1 MVCKR
6 IIDLF
11 TENHVVAIDKCR
23 YLVYTTSITIK
34 QRSRK
39 EHNMTRN
46 EAKLKLFTT
55 NRQIEAKVNEH
66 TSASSRYKKT
76 SIMNE
81 LEVLWA
87 RKDILKNII
96 NS

>member
-1 MVCKR
+1 
-6 IIDLF
+6 
-11 TENHVVAIDKCR
+11 
-23 YLVYTTSITIK
+23 
-34 QRSRK
+34 
-39 EHNMTRN
+39 MTRN
-46 EAKLKLFTT
+46 EAKLKLFIT

-66 TSASSRYKKT
+66 ASESSRYKKS

-87 RKDILKNII
+87 RKDILRNII

>member
-1 MVCKR
+1 
-6 IIDLF
+6 
-11 TENHVVAIDKCR
+11 
-23 YLVYTTSITIK
+23 
-34 QRSRK
+34 
-39 EHNMTRN
+39 MTRN

-66 TSASSRYKKT
+66 ASASSRYKKT

>member
-1 MVCKR
+1 MNK
-6 IIDLF
+6 LQAQN
-11 TENHVVAIDKCR
+11 T
-23 YLVYTTSITIK
+23 
-34 QRSRK
+34 
-39 EHNMTRN
+39 MTRN
-46 EAKLKLFTT
+46 EAKLKLFIT

-87 RKDILKNII
+87 RKKTLQNTI
-96 NS
+96 NG

>member
-1 MVCKR
+1 MSQNKVFFANVIDFIVPIA
-6 IIDLF
+6 IIKG
-11 TENHVVAIDKCR
+11 IR
-23 YLVYTTSITIK
+23 SK

-87 RKDILKNII
+87 RKDILRNII

>member
-1 MVCKR
+1 
-6 IIDLF
+6 
-11 TENHVVAIDKCR
+11 
-23 YLVYTTSITIK
+23 
-34 QRSRK
+34 
-39 EHNMTRN
+39 MTRN
-46 EAKLKLFTT
+46 EAKLKLFMT

-87 RKDILKNII
+87 RKKTLI
-96 NS
+96 NTINR

>member
-1 MVCKR
+1 
-6 IIDLF
+6 
-11 TENHVVAIDKCR
+11 
-23 YLVYTTSITIK
+23 
-34 QRSRK
+34 
-39 EHNMTRN
+39 MTRN
-46 EAKLKLFTT
+46 EAKLKLFIT

>member
-1 MVCKR
+1 MNKAQAQN
-6 IIDLF
+6 
-11 TENHVVAIDKCR
+11 T
-23 YLVYTTSITIK
+23 
-34 QRSRK
+34 
-39 EHNMTRN
+39 MTRN
-46 EAKLKLFTT
+46 EAKLKLFIT

-66 TSASSRYKKT
+66 ASASSRYKKT

-87 RKDILKNII
+87 RKDILRNII

>member
-1 MVCKR
+1 MKIVN
-6 IIDLF
+6 I
-11 TENHVVAIDKCR
+11 TIDKYR

-46 EAKLKLFTT
+46 EAKLKLFIT

-66 TSASSRYKKT
+66 ASASSRYKKT

-87 RKDILKNII
+87 RKDILKNIM

>member
-1 MVCKR
+1 
-6 IIDLF
+6 
-11 TENHVVAIDKCR
+11 
-23 YLVYTTSITIK
+23 
-34 QRSRK
+34 
-39 EHNMTRN
+39 MTRN

-66 TSASSRYKKT
+66 ADARSRYKKT
-76 SIMNE
+76 EIMNE

-87 RKDILKNII
+87 RKDILKNIM